1 MPPSAGATNLLAML
15 PRRLPSAA
23 AALLLAVLTLG
34 LGCGGPS
41 EEGAKREGLDIEL
54 GGVTYN
60 VFITRQL
67 NLRDPEDADYFKGP
81 DPAPGSTYY
90 GVFLRACNAGEAPV
104 QAAGSFKIVDTFGAE
119 FEPVEL
125 PPENVFAFR
134 ARQVA
139 PEECI
144 PVEASAAAT
153 GPTGGSLLVFEL
165 PVAAGE
171 NRPLELEILGF
182 DPAEGKQE
190 AIRVELDI

>member
-1 MPPSAGATNLLAML
+1 ML
-15 PRRLPSAA
+15 SRRLPSSA
-23 AALLLAVLTLG
+23 AALLLALVLPG

-41 EEGAKREGLDIEL
+41 QEEAKREGLDIEL
-54 GGVTYN
+54 GGISYN

-81 DPAPGSTYY
+81 DPAAGSTYY
-90 GVFLRACNAGEAPV
+90 GVFLRACNAGERPA
-104 QAAGSFKIVDTFGAE
+104 QAASSFKIVDTFGAE

-125 PPENVFAFR
+125 PPDNVFAYR

-165 PVAAGE
+165 PVATGE

-182 DPAEGKQE
+182 DPAAGKQE